1 MEWSK
6 AQLAKRSPPGSEV
19 IIGKMTNNSQT
30 SALIILIMFTTCVSS
45 QFHVWPRAE
54 LSRESNL
61 QWIHN
66 LQKADC
72 AVESH
77 YTVYIVHNCTC
88 NRATLYCKLCSGAR
102 VLHVVLRSPDP
113 DLIQWRL
120 NRAKQLRPLGH
131 QTPQCCSATRTS
143 STIWS
148 VLLCECAN
156 RCNVLKPTMADLINV
171 RSRARALW

>member
-1 MEWSK
+1 MTASLTTARLPLWSFW
-6 AQLAKRSPPGSEV
+6 SC
-19 IIGKMTNNSQT
+19 
-30 SALIILIMFTTCVSS
+30 LITTCVSS

-66 LQKADC
+66 LQSADY

-88 NRATLYCKLCSGAR
+88 SRATLYYKLCSGPR
-102 VLHVVLRSPDP
+102 VLQVVLRSPDP